1 MSSRSG
7 NPGGS
12 NGGAVLPVILKD
24 RSSKTDS
31 IHRGEHYFQRL
42 FDNASDS
49 FIVLGES
56 GQFIDVNPAACQLIG
71 FSRNE
76 LIGRSVS
83 ETIET
88 TADFEMAWEKFVRE
102 GKYCWQCWL
111 VRADGCRRLIE
122 ITATARVFPGHHFAI
137 WRDLTGQYF
146 LENELVKRERDES
159 VTRLAAGIA
168 HDFTNLLHVIGGH
181 AELMTQHIAPN
192 PELQENIDRIL
203 SSTRRASALIAQL
216 SALGRQQILSPTVID
231 LNGLVKSCHETLEAL
246 VPGNVKLAFRPV
258 EQPAPVDVDRTQAA
272 QIIYTLASACS
283 DSLANGGQIIIT
295 VKNVKLKESLERP
308 GVRVP
313 SGDYVVLEMQTS
325 AGKQG
330 YPSTLSILPPEE
342 RLGSGSV
349 LPAISATV
357 RQNNGFLWVAGDSAE
372 GMIFSVYFHRMEGY
386 PLATPRQEA
395 SVKLGGNETILLVD
409 DDPTLREAARE
420 YLKSLGYHV
429 LPAGNGEEALTT
441 VASLARL
448 DAVIA
453 DLRMPKMGGEE
464 LAEKLSARMP
474 GIKVIF
480 MSGNIDRNLLHSE
493 GEPAGTAL
501 LFKPFQL
508 RTLVS
513 MLRDLLDGKNA
524 RRNFPQ

>member
-1 MSSRSG
+1 M
-7 NPGGS
+7 
-12 NGGAVLPVILKD
+12 PVILKD
-24 RSSKTDS
+24 GGSTTNGIDRN
-31 IHRGEHYFQRL
+31 EHYFQKL
-42 FDNASDS
+42 FDTASDA
-49 FIVLGES
+49 FVVLGES
-56 GQFIDVNPAACQLIG
+56 GQFIDVNPAASQLIG

-76 LIGRSVS
+76 LIGRSVIA
-83 ETIET
+83 TIET
-88 TADFEMAWEKFVRE
+88 ATDFEVAWEKFVRE
-102 GKYCWQCWL
+102 GKYRWQCWL

-122 ITATARVFPGHHFAI
+122 ITATASVFPGHHFAI
-137 WRDLTGQYF
+137 WRDLTDQYF

-181 AELMTQHIAPN
+181 AELMTQQIAPN
-192 PELQENIDRIL
+192 SELQENIDRIL
-203 SSTRRASALIAQL
+203 SSTRRAAALIAQL
-216 SALGRQQILSPTVID
+216 SALGRQQILCPTVLN
-231 LNGLVKSCHETLEAL
+231 LNGLVKSCHETLVAL

-258 EQPAPVDVDRTQAA
+258 AQRALVDVDRTQAA
-272 QIIYTLASACS
+272 QIVFTLASACS
-283 DSLANGGQIIIT
+283 DVLANGGQIIIT
-295 VKNVKLKESLERP
+295 VKDVNLKEPLERP

-349 LPAISATV
+349 PPAISATV
-357 RQNNGFLWVAGDSAE
+357 RQNNGFLWVAGDSEE
-372 GMIFSVYFHRMEGY
+372 GMIFSVYFHRTEGY
-386 PLATPRQEA
+386 PLAMPREEA
-395 SVKLGGNETILLVD
+395 SVKLGGSETILLVD
-409 DDPTLREAARE
+409 DDPALREAARE

-441 VASLARL
+441 VASLAHL

-480 MSGNIDRNLLHSE
+480 MSGNIDRNPLRPE

-501 LFKPFQL
+501 LSKPFQL
-508 RTLVS
+508 RALVS
-513 MLRDLLDGKNA
+513 MLRDLLDRKNA
-524 RRNFPQ
+524 SRNFPQ